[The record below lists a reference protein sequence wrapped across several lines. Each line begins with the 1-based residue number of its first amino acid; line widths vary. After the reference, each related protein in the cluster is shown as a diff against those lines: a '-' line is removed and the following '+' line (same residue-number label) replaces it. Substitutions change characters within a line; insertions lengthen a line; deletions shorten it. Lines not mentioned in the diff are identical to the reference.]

1 MSFYKLLKGN
11 IDYRNMDL
19 TAIRDDLD
27 RSRAERRVTLEK

>member
-1 MSFYKLLKGN
+1 MSFYKLLRGN
-11 IDYRNMDL
+11 IDYRYMDL